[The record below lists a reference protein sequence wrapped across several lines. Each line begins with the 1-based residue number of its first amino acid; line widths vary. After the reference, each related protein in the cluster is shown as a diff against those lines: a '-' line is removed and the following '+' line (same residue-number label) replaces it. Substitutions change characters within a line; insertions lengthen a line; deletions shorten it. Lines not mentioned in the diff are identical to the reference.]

1 MLAERLVYERSASV
15 DYEKM
20 MITEFQKECGHMYT
34 LKLNKM
40 IENFCLKENLMK
52 KYQEHCENQQSLF
65 NFSCM
70 VLATNLWP
78 FSVISDFNLPFELAS
93 SIDNFIQ
100 FYCHQHNKQKLTW
113 LYQYSRGE
121 LHAYFTKSTYVL
133 QVSAYEMVILLLYNN
148 SLEWTIEQIYKKTHI
163 KTDILMEILYI
174 LIKSDLLTCLQI
186 RKEDL
191 KEKNLQMGH
200 MIRLNDNF
208 TSFDSILTSF
218 RQPFWLSEKRWLVT
232 CDYIMEL
239 KTIAL
244 YTIPMRTDDKEK
256 IIRYKASSTN
266 TGCFLTRIWKN
277 TIDFVEDETIT
288 TLKLSVCPA
297 GTVSNRRERFYN
309 FYERPLP
316 AERFRLDQK
325 IGPQHLADAFKNCST
340 NFCGTTFTVIC
351 DTWITEIE
359 LSSNHIR
366 NDGMKYLASALK
378 NNKTLK
384 ALYLQWNFI
393 GDLGVQYL
401 ADTLQVNT
409 TITTL
414 HLAWNIITNVGVR
427 YLADALKC
435 NTTLTT
441 LNLVSNNIFDDGIKD
456 LADALIINTTLTTLH
471 LGSNVVGNAG
481 AQYFANA
488 LRHNKTLTSLHLG
501 SNKVED
507 EGAKHLADA
516 LESNIT
522 LTMLYINF
530 NKIGEHWMKHIASAV
545 EKNKVR
551 ETVISSG

>member
-1 MLAERLVYERSASV
+1 MLSNQDNEPFIAKNDALGYVHGEKLYKQIESHFEAYLIKLHQVAPFVQDSAKFYQREATTFINENPINEYLRWVAQCLVDEENRIKSYLHPSTLEPILKILDNVLIRDNLDRILDEAEFLFNNSRNQVYINTILGGYKKYMTLIKECFEVDISRFILVLEHAFTKVLNRNAVTIAAHSSTKSSELLALFSNIIFQINNDIDDTNIQKYIEDIMIVFKCIENKDAFHNFYWQMLAERLVYERSASV

-208 TSFDSILTSF
+208 T
-218 RQPFWLSEKRWLVT
+218 
-232 CDYIMEL
+232 
-239 KTIAL
+239 
-244 YTIPMRTDDKEK
+244 
-256 IIRYKASSTN
+256 
-266 TGCFLTRIWKN
+266 
-277 TIDFVEDETIT
+277 
-288 TLKLSVCPA
+288 
-297 GTVSNRRERFYN
+297 
-309 FYERPLP
+309 
-316 AERFRLDQK
+316 
-325 IGPQHLADAFKNCST
+325 
-340 NFCGTTFTVIC
+340 
-351 DTWITEIE
+351 
-359 LSSNHIR
+359 
-366 NDGMKYLASALK
+366 
-378 NNKTLK
+378 
-384 ALYLQWNFI
+384 
-393 GDLGVQYL
+393 
-401 ADTLQVNT
+401 
-409 TITTL
+409 
-414 HLAWNIITNVGVR
+414 
-427 YLADALKC
+427 
-435 NTTLTT
+435 
-441 LNLVSNNIFDDGIKD
+441 
-456 LADALIINTTLTTLH
+456 
-471 LGSNVVGNAG
+471 
-481 AQYFANA
+481 
-488 LRHNKTLTSLHLG
+488 
-501 SNKVED
+501 
-507 EGAKHLADA
+507 
-516 LESNIT
+516 
-522 LTMLYINF
+522 
-530 NKIGEHWMKHIASAV
+530 
-545 EKNKVR
+545 
-551 ETVISSG
+551 